1 MVLGHFVGILGLKSR
16 RLLVGWLVWGGIN
29 RIVST
34 GGSLNE
40 ARGGWEE
47 SMGVGGQGGALRG
60 FCTGREGGS
69 SGRPLPTLCTPQY
82 VLPHCVVTPPP
93 IHQPYTNPIH
103 QPIPVFPYL
112 MLKSLSMYNTKICP
126 EGGWGGAWGHDP
138 PPLPKL
144 QDPLPHP
151 SPSSCSGYFG
161 DRDPPRGE
169 NCCPPLTRGS
179 QCEWG
184 VGERGQHSALWGRVG
199 GG

>member
-1 MVLGHFVGILGLKSR
+1 
-16 RLLVGWLVWGGIN
+16 
-29 RIVST
+29 
-34 GGSLNE
+34 
-40 ARGGWEE
+40 
-47 SMGVGGQGGALRG
+47 MGVGGQGGALRG

-138 PPLPKL
+138 PPSQSSRTPSHTPPPQAVVDTLETETPPGGKTAA
-144 QDPLPHP
+144 PPHP
-151 SPSSCSGYFG
+151 
-161 DRDPPRGE
+161 R
-169 NCCPPLTRGS
+169 
-179 QCEWG
+179 
-184 VGERGQHSALWGRVG
+184 
-199 GG
+199 